1 VWQILP
7 KVSHV
12 YKDKVRGTYYAV
24 VSLGF
29 DDITGKR
36 IQKKKTGFTS
46 QVEAQKWYDFTKADL
61 SRSSVQMNSTMSFK
75 TFVDKYFMPDYK
87 TRTKLQTYDVGVARL
102 KRLDYFF
109 DRKLSSISPIVIQDW
124 HNSLLKENVSMSYI
138 YSLHQF
144 LQIILNFA
152 EKLGLVSRNNA
163 KVAGNVKRS
172 RGKVDFW
179 TIEEFT
185 AFIQTFNQKRVNEKL
200 MFTVYWF
207 LFFTGLRIGE
217 LQALTWKD
225 IDFEEKWV
233 YIHKSIYYRNR
244 KNWKFTDTK
253 TQSSIRKLYL
263 DDDTLKYMR
272 EWKEVQEQIGKI
284 DFIFSDNGLPIVKN
298 RVNKM
303 LIRHAEKVNIK
314 PIRVHDLRHSHAS
327 LMLQLG
333 MNDLELKNRL
343 GHSDIS
349 ITLGVYSHLHPTAMR
364 SVADKF
370 NGLVK
375 VSVSDSEIS

>member
-1 VWQILP
+1 MWRILP
-7 KVSHV
+7 KISHV
-12 YKDKVRGTYYAV
+12 YKDKQRGTYYAV

-46 QVEAQKWYDFTKADL
+46 QAEAQKWYDFTKADL
-61 SRSSVQMNSTMSFK
+61 SKSSVQMNSTMSFK
-75 TFVDKYFMPDYK
+75 TFSDKYFMPDYK
-87 TRTKLQTYDVGVARL
+87 TRTKAQTYDVAVARL
-102 KRLDYFF
+102 KKLDYFY
-109 DRKLSSISPIVIQDW
+109 DRKLSSISPMNIQDW
-124 HNSLLKENVSMSYI
+124 HNYLIAEQVSMSYI
-138 YSLHQF
+138 YSLHQL
-144 LQIILNFA
+144 LQMILGFA
-152 EKLGLVSRNNA
+152 EKLGLVGRNNA
-163 KVAGNVKRS
+163 KVAGNVKKS
-172 RGKVDFW
+172 KGKVDFW
-179 TIEEFT
+179 TLEEFT
-185 AFIQTFNQKRVNEKL
+185 TFIQTFNTKHVNERL

-225 IDFEEKWV
+225 INFNEKWV

-244 KNWKFTDTK
+244 KNWEFTEPK

-263 DDDTLKYMR
+263 DDDTLKHLK
-272 EWKEVQEQIGKI
+272 EWKEVQRQIGEI

-303 LIRHAEKVNIK
+303 LIRHAEKVK
-314 PIRVHDLRHSHAS
+314 VKAIRVHDLRHSHAS

-349 ITLGVYSHLHPTAMR
+349 TTLGVYSHLHPTAMK

-375 VSVSDSEIS
+375 VSVSDSETP

>member
-1 VWQILP
+1 MP

>member
-1 VWQILP
+1 MP
-7 KVSHV
+7 KISHV
-12 YKDKVRGTYYAV
+12 YKDKERGTYYAV
-24 VSLGF
+24 ASLGF

-61 SRSSVQMNSTMSFK
+61 SKSSVQMNSTMSFK

-87 TRTKLQTYDVGVARL
+87 TRTKSQTYDVGVARL

-124 HNSLLKENVSMSYI
+124 HNYLLEENVSMSYI

-185 AFIQTFNQKRVNEKL
+185 TFIQTFNQKRVNEKL

-233 YIHKSIYYRNR
+233 YIHKSIYYRNQ
-244 KNWKFTDTK
+244 KNWEFTDTK
-253 TQSSIRKLYL
+253 TQSSVRKLYL

-272 EWKEVQEQIGKI
+272 EWKEVQGQIGKI

-375 VSVSDSEIS
+375 ISVSDSEIS

>member
-1 VWQILP
+1 MWQILP

-36 IQKKKTGFTS
+36 IQKKKTGFPS

>member
-1 VWQILP
+1 MWQILP
-7 KVSHV
+7 KISHV
-12 YKDKVRGTYYAV
+12 YKDKERGTYYAV

-61 SRSSVQMNSTMSFK
+61 SKTSVQMNSTMSFK
-75 TFVDKYFMPDYK
+75 TFIDKYFMPDYK
-87 TRTKLQTYDVGVARL
+87 TRTKSQTYDVGVARL

-124 HNSLLKENVSMSYI
+124 HNYLLEDNVSMSYI

-185 AFIQTFNQKRVNEKL
+185 TFIQTFNQKRVNEKL

-225 IDFEEKWV
+225 IHFEEKWV

-244 KNWKFTDTK
+244 KNWEFTDTK
-253 TQSSIRKLYL
+253 TQSSVRKLYL

-303 LIRHAEKVNIK
+303 LIRHAEKVSIK
-314 PIRVHDLRHSHAS
+314 SIRVHDLRHSHAS

>member
-1 VWQILP
+1 MWQILP

-314 PIRVHDLRHSHAS
+314 PIRVHDLRHSHSS

>member
-1 VWQILP
+1 MWQILP

-75 TFVDKYFMPDYK
+75 TFVDKYFMPSYK

>member
-1 VWQILP
+1 MP
-7 KVSHV
+7 KISHV
-12 YKDKVRGTYYAV
+12 YKDKERGTYFAV

-29 DDITGKR
+29 NDITGKR
-36 IQKKKTGFTS
+36 IQKKKTGFIT
-46 QVEAQKWYDFTKADL
+46 QAEAQKWYDLTKADL
-61 SRSSVQMNSTMSFK
+61 AKSSMQMDSTMTLK

-87 TRTKLQTYDVGVARL
+87 TRTKAQTYDVAIARL
-102 KRLDYFF
+102 KKLDYFYE
-109 DRKLSSISPIVIQDW
+109 RKLNSISPIIIKDW
-124 HNSLLKENVSMSYI
+124 HNYLISEQVSTSYI
-138 YSLHQF
+138 YSLHQL
-144 LQIILNFA
+144 LQMILGFA
-152 EKLGLVSRNNA
+152 EKLGLVGRNNA
-163 KVAGNVKRS
+163 KVAGNVKKS
-172 RGKVDFW
+172 KAKVDFW
-179 TIEEFT
+179 TLEEFT
-185 AFIQTFNQKRVNEKL
+185 TFIQTFNTKQVNERL

-225 IDFEEKWV
+225 INFNEKWI

-244 KNWKFTDTK
+244 KNWEFTDPK
-253 TQSSIRKLYL
+253 TQSSVRKLYL
-263 DDDTLKYMR
+263 DDDTLKYIR
-272 EWKEVQEQIGKI
+272 DWKEVQCQIGKI

-303 LIRHAEKVNIK
+303 LIRHAKKVNIK

-333 MNDLELKNRL
+333 MNDLELQNRL

-349 ITLGVYSHLHPTAMR
+349 ITLGVYSHLHPTAMK

-370 NGLVK
+370 KGLVK
-375 VSVSDSEIS
+375 VYMSDSEIS

>member
-1 VWQILP
+1 MP

-314 PIRVHDLRHSHAS
+314 PIRVHDLRHSHSS

>member
-1 VWQILP
+1 MWQILP
-7 KVSHV
+7 KISHV
-12 YKDKVRGTYYAV
+12 YKDKERGTYYAV
-24 VSLGF
+24 ISLGF
-29 DDITGKR
+29 DDVTGKR

-61 SRSSVQMNSTMSFK
+61 SNTSVQMNSTMSFK

-87 TRTKLQTYDVGVARL
+87 TRTKSQTYDVGVARL

-185 AFIQTFNQKRVNEKL
+185 TFIQTFNKKRVNEKL

-303 LIRHAEKVNIK
+303 
-314 PIRVHDLRHSHAS
+314 
-327 LMLQLG
+327 
-333 MNDLELKNRL
+333 
-343 GHSDIS
+343 
-349 ITLGVYSHLHPTAMR
+349 T
-364 SVADKF
+364 
-370 NGLVK
+370 
-375 VSVSDSEIS
+375 

>member
-1 VWQILP
+1 MP
-7 KVSHV
+7 KISHV
-12 YKDKVRGTYYAV
+12 YKDKERGTYFTV

-29 DDITGKR
+29 NDITGKR
-36 IQKKKTGFTS
+36 IQKKKTGFTT
-46 QVEAQKWYDFTKADL
+46 QAEAQRWYDITKADL
-61 SRSSVQMNSTMSFK
+61 AKSAMQMDSTMTLK

-87 TRTKLQTYDVGVARL
+87 TRTKAQTYDVATARL
-102 KRLDYFF
+102 KKLDYFYE
-109 DRKLSSISPIVIQDW
+109 RKLNSISPIIIKDW
-124 HNSLLKENVSMSYI
+124 HNYLIAEQVSMSYI
-138 YSLHQF
+138 YSLHQL
-144 LQIILNFA
+144 LQMILGFA
-152 EKLGLVSRNNA
+152 ERLGLVVRNNA
-163 KVAGNVKRS
+163 KVAGNVKKS
-172 RGKVDFW
+172 KAKVDFW
-179 TIEEFT
+179 TLEEFT
-185 AFIQTFNQKRVNEKL
+185 TFIQTFNTKQVNERL

-225 IDFEEKWV
+225 ISFNEKWI

-244 KNWKFTDTK
+244 KNWEFTDPK
-253 TQSSIRKLYL
+253 TQSSVRKLYL
-263 DDDTLKYMR
+263 DDDTLKYIR
-272 EWKEVQEQIGKI
+272 EWKEVQKQIGKI

-303 LIRHAEKVNIK
+303 LIRHAKKVSIK

-349 ITLGVYSHLHPTAMR
+349 ITLGVYSHLHPTAMK

-370 NGLVK
+370 KGLVK
-375 VSVSDSEIS
+375 VYVSDSEIS

>member
-1 VWQILP
+1 MWQILP

-333 MNDLELKNRL
+333 MNDL
-343 GHSDIS
+343 
-349 ITLGVYSHLHPTAMR
+349 
-364 SVADKF
+364 
-370 NGLVK
+370 
-375 VSVSDSEIS
+375 

>member
-1 VWQILP
+1 MWQILP

-12 YKDKVRGTYYAV
+12 YEDKVRGTYYAV

>member
-1 VWQILP
+1 MWQILP

-75 TFVDKYFMPDYK
+75 TFVDKYFMPNYK

>member
-1 VWQILP
+1 MP
-7 KVSHV
+7 KISHV
-12 YKDKVRGTYYAV
+12 YKDKERGTYYAV
-24 VSLGF
+24 ISLGF

-61 SRSSVQMNSTMSFK
+61 SKSSVQMNSTMSFK
-75 TFVDKYFMPDYK
+75 TFVNKYFMPDYK
-87 TRTKLQTYDVGVARL
+87 TRTKSQTYDVGVARL

-109 DRKLSSISPIVIQDW
+109 DRKLSSISPIIIQDW
-124 HNSLLKENVSMSYI
+124 HNRLLEENVSMSYI

-144 LQIILNFA
+144 LQIILGFA

-185 AFIQTFNQKRVNEKL
+185 TFIQTFNQKRVNEKL

-207 LFFTGLRIGE
+207 LFFTGIRIGE

-225 IDFEEKWV
+225 IDFDEKWV

-244 KNWKFTDTK
+244 QNWEFTDTK
-253 TQSSIRKLYL
+253 TQSSVRKLYL

-272 EWKEVQEQIGKI
+272 EWQEVQGQIGKI

-303 LIRHAEKVNIK
+303 LIRHAERVNIK

-349 ITLGVYSHLHPTAMR
+349 ITLGVYSHLHPSAMR

-375 VSVSDSEIS
+375 VSVSDSENF

>member
-1 VWQILP
+1 MWQILP
-7 KVSHV
+7 KISHV
-12 YKDKVRGTYYAV
+12 YKDKERGTYYAV

-46 QVEAQKWYDFTKADL
+46 QVEAQKWYEFTKADL
-61 SRSSVQMNSTMSFK
+61 SKTSVQMNSTMSFK

-87 TRTKLQTYDVGVARL
+87 TRTKSQTYDVGVARL

-124 HNSLLKENVSMSYI
+124 HNCLLEDNVSMSYI

-152 EKLGLVSRNNA
+152 GKLGLVSRNNA

-185 AFIQTFNQKRVNEKL
+185 TFIQTFNQKRVNEKL

-233 YIHKSIYYRNR
+233 YIHKSIYYRNQ
-244 KNWKFTDTK
+244 KNWEFTDTK
-253 TQSSIRKLYL
+253 TQSSVRKLYL

-272 EWKEVQEQIGKI
+272 EWKEVQGQIGKI

-375 VSVSDSEIS
+375 ISVSDSEIS